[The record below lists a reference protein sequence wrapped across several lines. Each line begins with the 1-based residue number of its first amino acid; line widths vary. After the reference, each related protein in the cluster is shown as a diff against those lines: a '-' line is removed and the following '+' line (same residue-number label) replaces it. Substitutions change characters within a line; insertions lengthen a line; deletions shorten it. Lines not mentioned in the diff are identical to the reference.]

1 MVMTVAQTTQLIQ
14 LILNSTLMLAI
25 ALAWWGVVWL
35 RHSALV
41 AQLQRPLPRDG
52 CGLARRQRRQA
63 QRRCRLMR
71 SSALVMHTVLLL
83 LTASLFCLAWRT
95 LVGADW
101 LVPLALVLFV
111 VGSGG
116 LLLSVGLALVEFH
129 QMGRQAGRLN
139 RPGDGLTRP
148 QAVLPPGRSQA
159 STLLDKPLSERI
171 AS

>member
-35 RHSALV
+35 RHSALTG
-41 AQLQRPLPRDG
+41 QLQRRPALDGRALPPL
-52 CGLARRQRRQA
+52 QRRQA
-63 QRRCRLMR
+63 QTRCRLMR

-101 LVPLALVLFV
+101 LVPLALALFV
-111 VGSGG
+111 AGSGG
-116 LLLSVGLALVEFH
+116 LLLSVGLALLEFC
-129 QMGRQAGRLN
+129 QIN
-139 RPGDGLTRP
+139 RFSRPSRRRSIRP
-148 QAVLPPGRSQA
+148 QPALPPARSPA
-159 STLLDKPLSERI
+159 AAALNPPLSERI

>member
-35 RHSALV
+35 RHSALTG
-41 AQLQRPLPRDG
+41 QLQRRPAPNGGAASLPPL
-52 CGLARRQRRQA
+52 QRRQT
-63 QRRCRLMR
+63 QTRCRLMR

-111 VGSGG
+111 AGSGG
-116 LLLSVGLALVEFH
+116 LLLSIGLALLEFC
-129 QMGRQAGRLN
+129 QIERLS
-139 RPGDGLTRP
+139 RPSRRRSARP
-148 QAVLPPGRSQA
+148 QPALPPGRSPAAAALNQ
-159 STLLDKPLSERI
+159 PLSERV